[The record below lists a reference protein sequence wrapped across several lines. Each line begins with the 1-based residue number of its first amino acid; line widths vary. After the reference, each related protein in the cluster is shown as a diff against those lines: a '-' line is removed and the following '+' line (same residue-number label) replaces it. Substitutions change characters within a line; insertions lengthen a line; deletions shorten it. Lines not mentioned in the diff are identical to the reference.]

1 MNENKDF
8 LGELIDALTELR
20 DEQKKITIPAPP
32 TPADVLK
39 VVGNIAKKHEVTAGD
54 LEVAIALRSV
64 SPGGVTA
71 KEVQLLQG
79 MKEME

>member
-1 MNENKDF
+1 MDTKKDF

-39 VVGNIAKKHEVTAGD
+39 VVGNIAKKHEVTADD
-54 LEVAIALRSV
+54 LEVAMALRSV
-64 SPGGVTA
+64 VSGNVTA
-71 KEVQLLQG
+71 SDMRLLQDL
-79 MKEME
+79 KETE